1 MQHPIRYFGFGDTL
15 ERFLP
20 AEVWKRAHQAHR
32 PLREPS
38 RWRLTAV
45 VWVLLG
51 CAWCTGDSLEER
63 FAASRAVFVAC
74 HQHDRRPGETFAGF
88 LDALRRL
95 PMPVLRA
102 LAAGVRG
109 QIRALFGGLLRV
121 NGWMVFAC
129 DGSRLE
135 CPRSEELQARL
146 GEAGKPGSAP
156 SVYLSTL
163 VLLPCAMLWAWQL
176 GKGTASELDHLCRML
191 PTLPDRSLIV
201 ADAFYMG
208 YDLFRSITQ
217 KPVSASFLVRLS
229 SRAYLYTDES
239 LPLERFRE
247 GLVWYWPG
255 KAQDAGLPPLRV
267 RLLRIRGKKVDV
279 WLLTNVLDRQELSHK
294 LARQI
299 YRWRWRNEGLFR
311 LYKRQLNK
319 MKLQSRTVALVH
331 REAEGSLLALQL
343 LLAMAARVSQGEQ
356 AEIVMES
363 PRRVLLRIRGMGES
377 LRRTL
382 GPRQFAHYL
391 RMLEQVRTGERPGR
405 KSSKVRQE
413 WPRRSDHKPPK
424 PPKLRVLTAELKA
437 KMRKVLQ
444 AA

>member
-1 MQHPIRYFGFGDTL
+1 MHHPIRFFGFGDAL

-20 AEVWKRAHQAHR
+20 AEVWKRAHRAHR
-32 PLREPS
+32 PKKDPS
-38 RWRLTAV
+38 RWCLTAV

-63 FAASRAVFVAC
+63 FAASRAVYVAC

-88 LDALRRL
+88 LAALTRL

-102 LAAGVRG
+102 LTAGVRG
-109 QIRALFGGLLRV
+109 QLLAHFGSLLRV
-121 NGWMVFAC
+121 NGWMIFAC

-163 VLLPCAMLWAWQL
+163 VLLPCAVLWAWQL

-191 PTLPDRSLIV
+191 PTLPSRSLIV

-208 YDLFRSITQ
+208 YDLFTSIT
-217 KPVSASFLVRLS
+217 KTPASFLVRLS
-229 SRAYLYTDES
+229 SRAYLYTDE
-239 LPLERFRE
+239 LVPLERFRE
-247 GLVWYWPG
+247 GLVWYWPA
-255 KAQDAGLPPLRV
+255 KMRDAGLPPLRL
-267 RLLRIRGKKVDV
+267 RMLRIRGKKVDV
-279 WLLTNVLDRQELSHK
+279 WLLTDVMDRKELSHK

-299 YRWRWRNEGLFR
+299 YRWRWRNEGMFR

-343 LLAMAARVSQGEQ
+343 LLAMAATAVSQGQ
-356 AEIVMES
+356 QTVIVMES
-363 PRRVLLRIRGMGES
+363 PRRVLLRIRGRCEA

-382 GPRQFAHYL
+382 GPRQFADYV

-413 WPRRSDHKPPK
+413 WPRRKDHKPPK
-424 PPKLRVLTAELKA
+424 PPKLRVLTDALKA
-437 KMRKVLQ
+437 QLQKVLQ
-444 AA
+444 VA

>member
-1 MQHPIRYFGFGDTL
+1 MQHPIRYFGFGDAL

-32 PLREPS
+32 PKKDPS
-38 RWRLTAV
+38 RWCLTAV

-63 FAASRAVFVAC
+63 FAASRAVYVAS
-74 HQHDRRPGETFAGF
+74 HQHDRRPGETLAGF
-88 LDALRRL
+88 LAALTRL
-95 PMPVLRA
+95 PMPVLRV
-102 LAAGVRG
+102 LSAGVRG
-109 QIRALFGGLLRV
+109 QIRALFGGLLRI
-121 NGWMVFAC
+121 NGWMIFGC

-156 SVYLSTL
+156 SIYLSTL
-163 VLLPCAMLWAWQL
+163 VLLPYAMLWAWQL

-201 ADAFYMG
+201 ADAFSMG
-208 YDLFRSITQ
+208 YDLFCSIT
-217 KPVSASFLVRLS
+217 KTPARASFLVRLS
-229 SRAYLYTDES
+229 SRAYLYTDEMVE
-239 LPLERFRE
+239 LKRFRE
-247 GLVWYWPG
+247 GLVWYWPT
-255 KAQDAGLPPLRV
+255 KMREAGLPPLRL

-279 WLLTNVLDRQELSHK
+279 WLLTNVLDNKQLSHK
-294 LARQI
+294 LARTI
-299 YRWRWRNEGLFR
+299 YRWRWRNEGMFR

-319 MKLQSRTVALVH
+319 MKLQSRTVAQVH

-343 LLAMAARVSQGEQ
+343 LLAMAASVSEGEQ
-356 AEIVMES
+356 AEILMES
-363 PRRVLLRIRGMGES
+363 PRQVLLRIRGRCEG

-382 GPRQFAHYL
+382 GPRQFAHYQW
-391 RMLEQVRTGERPGR
+391 MLEQVRSGERPGR
-405 KSSKVRQE
+405 KSSKVRQK

-424 PPKLRVLTAELKA
+424 APKLRVLSDELKA

-444 AA
+444 TG

>member
-1 MQHPIRYFGFGDTL
+1 MEKGHC
-15 ERFLP
+15 
-20 AEVWKRAHQAHR
+20 AHR
-32 PLREPS
+32 PKKDPS
-38 RWRLTAV
+38 RWSLTAV

-51 CAWCTGDSLEER
+51 CAWRTGDSLEER
-63 FAASRAVFVAC
+63 FAASRAVYVAC

-88 LDALRRL
+88 LAALARL
-95 PMPVLRA
+95 PMPVLRV

-121 NGWMVFAC
+121 NGWMIFAC

-135 CPRSEELQARL
+135 CPRSAELQARL
-146 GEAGKPGSAP
+146 GEAGKAGSAP

-191 PTLPDRSLIV
+191 PTLPNRSLIV

-208 YDLFRSITQ
+208 YDLFCSITQ
-217 KPVSASFLVRLS
+217 KPASASFLVRLS

-255 KAQDAGLPPLRV
+255 KARDAGLPPLRL

-279 WLLTNVLDRQELSHK
+279 WLLTNVLDNKQLSHP

-319 MKLQSRTVALVH
+319 MKLQSRTVKQVH

-343 LLAMAARVSQGEQ
+343 LLAMAAQVSQGEQ
-356 AEIVMES
+356 TEIVMES
-363 PRRVLLRIRGMGES
+363 PRRMLLRIRGRCEA
-377 LRRTL
+377 LRRML

-391 RMLEQVRTGERPGR
+391 RMLEQVRGGERPAR
-405 KSSKVRQE
+405 TSSKVRQV
-413 WPRRSDHKPPK
+413 WPRRKDHKPPK
-424 PPKLRVLTAELKA
+424 PPKLRVLTEELKA
-437 KMRKVLQ
+437 KMRKVLHV
-444 AA
+444 A

>member
-1 MQHPIRYFGFGDTL
+1 
-15 ERFLP
+15 
-20 AEVWKRAHQAHR
+20 
-32 PLREPS
+32 
-38 RWRLTAV
+38 
-45 VWVLLG
+45 
-51 CAWCTGDSLEER
+51 
-63 FAASRAVFVAC
+63 
-74 HQHDRRPGETFAGF
+74 
-88 LDALRRL
+88 
-95 PMPVLRA
+95 
-102 LAAGVRG
+102 
-109 QIRALFGGLLRV
+109 
-121 NGWMVFAC
+121 MVFAC

-191 PTLPDRSLIV
+191 PALPDRSLIV

-255 KAQDAGLPPLRV
+255 KARDAGLPPLRL
-267 RLLRIRGKKVDV
+267 RLLRVRGKKVDV
-279 WLLTNVLDRQELSHK
+279 WLLTNVLDRKELSHK

-343 LLAMAARVSQGEQ
+343 LLAMAARLSQAEQ

-382 GPRQFAHYL
+382 GPRQFARYL

-424 PPKLRVLTAELKA
+424 PPKLRVLTDALKA
-437 KMRKVLQ
+437 EMRKVLRV
-444 AA
+444 A

>member
-1 MQHPIRYFGFGDTL
+1 MQHPIRYFGFGDVL

-32 PLREPS
+32 PRKEPS

-88 LDALRRL
+88 LDALARL

-208 YDLFRSITQ
+208 YDLFCSITQ
-217 KPVSASFLVRLS
+217 KPVAASFLVRLS

-255 KAQDAGLPPLRV
+255 KARDAGLPPLRL
-267 RLLRIRGKKVDV
+267 RLLRVRGKKVDV
-279 WLLTNVLDRQELSHK
+279 WLLSNVLDRKELSHK

-319 MKLQSRTVALVH
+319 MKLQSRTVAVVH

-363 PRRVLLRIRGMGES
+363 PRRVLLRIRGRGEA

-382 GPRQFAHYL
+382 GPRQFARYL

-405 KSSKVRQE
+405 KSSKVRQK

-424 PPKLRVLTAELKA
+424 PPKLRVLTDALKA
-437 KMRKVLQ
+437 EMRKLLR

>member
-1 MQHPIRYFGFGDTL
+1 MQHPIRYFGFGDAL

-32 PLREPS
+32 PRREPS

-88 LDALRRL
+88 LDALARL

-109 QIRALFGGLLRV
+109 QIRALFGSLLRV

-176 GKGTASELDHLCRML
+176 GKGTASELDHLGRML

-255 KAQDAGLPPLRV
+255 KARDAGLPPLRL
-267 RLLRIRGKKVDV
+267 RLLRVRGKKVDV
-279 WLLTNVLDRQELSHK
+279 WLLTNVLDRKELSHK

-299 YRWRWRNEGLFR
+299 YRWRWRNEMCHPHHPSSDR
-311 LYKRQLNK
+311 LY
-319 MKLQSRTVALVH
+319 H
-331 REAEGSLLALQL
+331 RRH
-343 LLAMAARVSQGEQ
+343 AA
-356 AEIVMES
+356 
-363 PRRVLLRIRGMGES
+363 
-377 LRRTL
+377 
-382 GPRQFAHYL
+382 
-391 RMLEQVRTGERPGR
+391 
-405 KSSKVRQE
+405 
-413 WPRRSDHKPPK
+413 
-424 PPKLRVLTAELKA
+424 
-437 KMRKVLQ
+437 
-444 AA
+444 